1 MYFIEN
7 NVHIDFD
14 SNNNNNN
21 QSYVPIAIEITF
33 AIHVNLCDSIP
44 HNKQCRRA
52 PRDTTITNTTS
63 TIKCNGNTWHHLCI
77 LCFFSSILYHSIRYL
92 KLNIIRSLNIHQ

>member
-1 MYFIEN
+1 MDAIEN

-21 QSYVPIAIEITF
+21 QSYVPIAIEITP

-44 HNKQCRRA
+44 HEINNADEHHVIQPLQIRHRRSNA
-52 PRDTTITNTTS
+52 MGILG
-63 TIKCNGNTWHHLCI
+63 IIFCI
-77 LCFFSSILYHSIRYL
+77 LCFFFFPFLGIPLIFKAIS
-92 KLNIIRSLNIHQ
+92 